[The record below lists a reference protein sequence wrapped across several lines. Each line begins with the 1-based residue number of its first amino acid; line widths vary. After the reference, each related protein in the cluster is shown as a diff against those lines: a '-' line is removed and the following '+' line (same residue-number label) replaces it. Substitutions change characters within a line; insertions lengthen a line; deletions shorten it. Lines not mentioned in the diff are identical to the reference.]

1 MSEIKSAFTGDYQL
15 NFYITEHEKHSIKL
29 AETAANDSTHMIC
42 VGGDGSLNE
51 VINGV
56 MQTKEKGM
64 NPHQWENIRVGLYPK
79 GTGNDFAKTVLVPP
93 DCSLLKR
100 CIDSDSYKTID
111 LGVADFIHPDGHSG
125 ARYFINITD
134 TGMGGVI
141 AQKLTKYSRWMGPNL
156 TFQRAIISTLIGYRK
171 QQIKVKADSFDYE
184 GQVMNLVVANG
195 KYFGNGLG
203 IAPDA
208 LADDGLFSIVIV
220 GKISMLDY
228 LRFLGDVRKSKKIN
242 HPQLTYLK
250 ARNLYVESPDG
261 PLPIDMD
268 GEFIGYTPLRIKI
281 VPRTLKFICPNHP

>member
-1 MSEIKSAFTGDYQL
+1 MSEFKSAFTGDYQL

-29 AETAANDSTHMIC
+29 AETASNDSTDIIC

-56 MQTKEKGM
+56 MQAKEKGM
-64 NPHQWENIRVGLYPK
+64 NTHQWENIRVGLYPK
-79 GTGNDFAKTVLVPP
+79 GTGNDFAKTVLMPA
-93 DCSLLKR
+93 DCSVLKK
-100 CIDSDSYKTID
+100 CVDSDSHKFID
-111 LGVADFIHPDGHSG
+111 LGVADFIDRANNSG
-125 ARYFINITD
+125 TRYFINITD

-141 AQKLTKYSRWMGPNL
+141 AQKLANYPRWMGPNL

-171 QQIKVKADSFDYE
+171 QQVKVKADSFDYD

-220 GKISMLDY
+220 GKISMFDY

-250 ARNLYVESPDG
+250 ARNLYVESPGG

-268 GEFIGYTPLRIKI
+268 GEFIGYTPLRIRI
-281 VPRTLKFICPNHP
+281 VPRALKFICPNYP